1 MTVPVDR
8 PPTDVDEPPPAGK
21 APDAH
26 DEPGTPMARITEKL
40 GIEDRSWVL
49 FAVVVAFIVLAFAG
63 MIVLTALA
71 GGTDYVPWGDS

>member
-8 PPTDVDEPPPAGK
+8 PPTDVDEPAPAEKGRDK
-21 APDAH
+21 PDTTV
-26 DEPGTPMARITEKL
+26 GRITEKL
-40 GIEDRSWVL
+40 GIEERSWLL

-71 GGTDYVPWGDS
+71 GGTDYVPWSDS

>member
-21 APDAH
+21 APAERDKP
-26 DEPGTPMARITEKL
+26 DTTVARITEKL
-40 GIEDRSWVL
+40 GIEDRSWLL

-71 GGTDYVPWGDS
+71 GGTDYVPWSDS

>member
-8 PPTDVDEPPPAGK
+8 PPTDVEEPPAADK
-21 APDAH
+21 A
-26 DEPGTPMARITEKL
+26 PGTPDTPLARITEKL

-71 GGTDYVPWGDS
+71 GGTDYAPWSDS